1 MREVSRKKPPSR
13 GGPKSKA
20 DRRSES
26 EDIVAEFL
34 AKGGSVTRVPG
45 IEPTAFACS
54 ACGHAGIAGFAS
66 GKVRKCPRCRAPL
79 A

>member
-1 MREVSRKKPPSR
+1 MPEGSRKKPLPK
-13 GGPKSKA
+13 GPKISKA

-34 AKGGSVTRVPG
+34 AKGGAVTRVPAV
-45 IEPTAFACS
+45 EPTAFGCA
-54 ACGHAGIAGFAS
+54 ACGHSGIAGFAP
-66 GKVRKCPRCRAPL
+66 GKPRKCPRCRAPL

>member
-1 MREVSRKKPPSR
+1 MREANRKNPTQKSPQP
-13 GGPKSKA
+13 SKA

-45 IEPTAFACS
+45 IEPTTFACS
-54 ACGHAGIAGFAS
+54 ACGHAGIAGFAA

>member
-1 MREVSRKKPPSR
+1 MKKPLSKGSQP
-13 GGPKSKA
+13 SKA

-26 EDIVAEFL
+26 ENIVAEFL
-34 AKGGSVTRVPG
+34 SKGGAVTRAQA
-45 IEPTAFACS
+45 IEPTAFGCA
-54 ACGHAGIAGFAS
+54 ACGHTGIAGFAP